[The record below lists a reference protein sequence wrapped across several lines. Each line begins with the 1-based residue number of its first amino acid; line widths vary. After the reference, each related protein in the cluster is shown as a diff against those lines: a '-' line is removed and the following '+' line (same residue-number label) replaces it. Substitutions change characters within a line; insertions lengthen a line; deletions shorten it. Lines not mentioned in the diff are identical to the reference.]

1 MDLVPP
7 RCTEQPDHHAVLN
20 SSRTGGEIKKIQLLE
35 ARSPMLAEK
44 FILWLEARIRSGQY
58 LDGRR
63 VHEFQPA
70 LNPAELPIDQGA
82 GQYDG
87 RRGASASTAS

>member
-1 MDLVPP
+1 
-7 RCTEQPDHHAVLN
+7 
-20 SSRTGGEIKKIQLLE
+20 
-35 ARSPMLAEK
+35 MLAEK

-63 VHEFQPA
+63 AHEFQPV
-70 LNPAELPIDQGA
+70 LNRTELPLDQGA

-87 RRGASASTAS
+87 RRGASASTTS

>member
-1 MDLVPP
+1 
-7 RCTEQPDHHAVLN
+7 
-20 SSRTGGEIKKIQLLE
+20 
-35 ARSPMLAEK
+35 MLAEK

-70 LNPAELPIDQGA
+70 LNPAELPMDQGA

-87 RRGASASTAS
+87 RRSASASTAS